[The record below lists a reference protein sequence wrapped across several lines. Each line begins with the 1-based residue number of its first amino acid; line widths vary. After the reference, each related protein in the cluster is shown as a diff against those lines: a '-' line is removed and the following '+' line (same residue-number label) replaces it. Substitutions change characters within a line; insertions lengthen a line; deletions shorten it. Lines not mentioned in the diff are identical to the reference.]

1 MLDTISS
8 QRIEPIKLPVL
19 GSSST
24 DGEGKDFF
32 YAENLPMKS
41 FCRSGYPFSFDVA
54 SRFSTTQGLLET
66 ETFKQKQEVYDTMI
80 EHDIFIKMPPRK
92 KYSVKAKITC
102 IRKAEPRI
110 VAPEMPY
117 TGI

>member
-32 YAENLPMKS
+32 YAENLQMKS
-41 FCRSGYPFSFDVA
+41 FCRSSYPFSFDVA

-80 EHDIFIKMPPRK
+80 EHDIFIKMPPKRRRT
-92 KYSVKAKITC
+92 VKFKIQH
-102 IRKAEPRI
+102 IRKARPNI
-110 VAPEMPY
+110 VIPENYY
-117 TGI
+117 TDI